1 MDNRRREFIEKSI
14 AAGIASLLVPSLAF
28 AKWPQDAFEKTD
40 LAQALAAISQGD
52 PQNGDI
58 TLIAPKIAEN
68 GAQVRV
74 EVQAKIANVESISIL
89 VDKNPV
95 PLTSQFLMMGESEP
109 YVATNLK
116 VRETSNVIALVK
128 ADGQYYSARQE
139 VKVTAGGCG

>member
-1 MDNRRREFIEKSI
+1 MDNRRRKFIEQSV
-14 AAGIASLLVPSLAF
+14 AASVASLLTPSLLF
-28 AKWPQDAFEKTD
+28 AEWPQDAFEKTD
-40 LAQALAAISQGD
+40 LEEALAAISQGSPGD
-52 PQNGDI
+52 GDI
-58 TLIAPKIAEN
+58 TLTAPKIAEN

-74 EVQAKIANVESISIL
+74 EVQAKVDNVEWISIL

-109 YVATNLK
+109 YIATNIK

-128 ADGQYYSARQE
+128 ADGRYYSVSQE

>member
-1 MDNRRREFIEKSI
+1 MDNHRRTFIEKSI
-14 AAGIASLLVPSLAF
+14 AVSIASLLTPALAF

-58 TLIAPKIAEN
+58 VLVAPKIAEN

-74 EVQAKIANVESISIL
+74 EVQAKVANVEWISVL

-95 PLTSQFLMMGESEP
+95 PLTSQFLMLGESEP

-128 ADGQYYSARQE
+128 ADGRYYSAQQE

>member
-1 MDNRRREFIEKSI
+1 MDNHRRKFIEKSI
-14 AAGIASLLVPSLAF
+14 AASIASLLAPSLVF
-28 AKWPQDAFEKTD
+28 AKWPQDAFAKTD
-40 LAQALAAISQGD
+40 LEQALAAISQAD
-52 PQNGDI
+52 PTNGNI
-58 TLIAPKIAEN
+58 ILTAPKIAEN

-74 EVQAKIANVESISIL
+74 EVQAEIDNVEWISIL

-95 PLTSQFLMMGESEP
+95 PLTSQFLMMEESEP

-128 ADGQYYSARQE
+128 ADGRYYSAQQE

>member
-14 AAGIASLLVPSLAF
+14 AAGIASLVAPSLAF
-28 AKWPQDAFEKTD
+28 AKWPQVAFEKTD
-40 LAQALAAISQGD
+40 LAQAIAAISQGD
-52 PQNGDI
+52 PQDGDI
-58 TLIAPKIAEN
+58 TLVAPRIAEN
-68 GAQVRV
+68 GSQVRV
-74 EVQAKIANVESISIL
+74 EVQAKIDNVEWISIL

-109 YVATNLK
+109 YVAANLK

-128 ADGQYYSARQE
+128 ADGRYYSARQE

>member
-14 AAGIASLLVPSLAF
+14 AAGIASLLAPSLAF
-28 AKWPQDAFEKTD
+28 AKWPQVAFEKTD
-40 LAQALAAISQGD
+40 LAQAIAAISQGD
-52 PQNGDI
+52 PQDGDI
-58 TLIAPKIAEN
+58 TLVAPRIAEN
-68 GAQVRV
+68 GSQVRV
-74 EVQAKIANVESISIL
+74 EVQAKINNVEWISIL

-109 YVATNLK
+109 YVAANLK

-128 ADGQYYSARQE
+128 ADGRYYSASQE